1 MLPRSI
7 LPPCRT
13 IARDRM
19 IYYWIKQLHVATVVF
34 SVAFFALR
42 YYWMLR
48 QSPLSRAAWPRHLSV
63 SNDTLLLLAGIS
75 LAILSG
81 QYPPQSSWLSAKL
94 IALVI
99 YIVLGSI
106 ALKRGKTRRVR
117 TLSGILALICAGYI
131 VAAAIMRS
139 PTPWFA
145 FAR

>member
-1 MLPRSI
+1 
-7 LPPCRT
+7 
-13 IARDRM
+13 M

-34 SVAFFALR
+34 TVAFFALR

-48 QSPLSRAAWPRHLSV
+48 QSPLSRAAWPRDLSV
-63 SNDTLLLLAGIS
+63 LNDTLLLLAGIS
-75 LAILSG
+75 LATLSS

-94 IALVI
+94 IALVV

-131 VAAAIMRS
+131 IAAAITRS
-139 PTPWFA
+139 PTPWVA
-145 FAR
+145 FVL